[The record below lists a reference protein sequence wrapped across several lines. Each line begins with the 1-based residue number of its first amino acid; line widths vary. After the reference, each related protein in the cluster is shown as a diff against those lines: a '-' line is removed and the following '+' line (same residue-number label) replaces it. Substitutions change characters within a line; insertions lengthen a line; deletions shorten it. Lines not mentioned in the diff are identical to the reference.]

1 MIDQKSARNCQPPPA
16 PAHEADNT
24 IATIGYREA
33 GERGRHYAS
42 DEPFR
47 VRGPLRHPIIGTSP
61 VTRAALRDASRV
73 APTEVPILLL
83 GETGTGKELFARAI
97 HEWSP
102 RAARPIVRVDCAS
115 LTRALCEVD
124 LSGYEPGVLTGG
136 KQRGPSL
143 IERASCSTLFLD
155 EIGELPLELQPKLLH
170 VLGEAEWRPE
180 GENGT
185 SHANVRVVAA
195 STQGLGDE
203 VLAGRFRADLY
214 YRVAGFVIH
223 LPTLRERRG
232 DIGPLVQHFV
242 TMHAQKYNCMLQ
254 PLSVQTLAQL
264 EHFDWPGNVREL
276 RWAVERACIAARN
289 GVLSIDDFAIGARHA
304 TVRKSTR
311 REQSHCA
318 CESSLQTLREVERQH
333 IASVLRR
340 CGGVIE
346 GRHGAAVALGLPPST
361 LRFRIRKHG
370 IELPL
375 IDQQPHQHRQ
385 QTR

>member
-1 MIDQKSARNCQPPPA
+1 
-16 PAHEADNT
+16 
-24 IATIGYREA
+24 
-33 GERGRHYAS
+33 
-42 DEPFR
+42 
-47 VRGPLRHPIIGTSP
+47 
-61 VTRAALRDASRV
+61 
-73 APTEVPILLL
+73 
-83 GETGTGKELFARAI
+83 
-97 HEWSP
+97 
-102 RAARPIVRVDCAS
+102 
-115 LTRALCEVD
+115 
-124 LSGYEPGVLTGG
+124 
-136 KQRGPSL
+136 
-143 IERASCSTLFLD
+143 
-155 EIGELPLELQPKLLH
+155 
-170 VLGEAEWRPE
+170 
-180 GENGT
+180 
-185 SHANVRVVAA
+185 
-195 STQGLGDE
+195 
-203 VLAGRFRADLY
+203 
-214 YRVAGFVIH
+214 
-223 LPTLRERRG
+223 
-232 DIGPLVQHFV
+232 
-242 TMHAQKYNCMLQ
+242 MLQ